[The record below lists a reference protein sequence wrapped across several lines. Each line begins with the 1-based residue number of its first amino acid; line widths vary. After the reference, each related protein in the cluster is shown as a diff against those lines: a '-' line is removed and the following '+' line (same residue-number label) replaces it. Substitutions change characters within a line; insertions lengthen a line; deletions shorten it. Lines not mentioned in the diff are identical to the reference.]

1 MTADDALSLAVRTGL
16 KSEEEVH
23 ALLLQQLLASFDRR
37 RKDPELFEWEHPPV
51 IDRKKQDPKCPFF
64 LFKMKA
70 SAKNA
75 QVSWRQKKHARFPPE
90 RAGYTNGLRVARL
103 AAGPDGFHLEQ
114 AGEGGQPGAIS
125 GHADDK
131 YMGRR
136 RGKDGTLE
144 ECSSVQ
150 LREVA
155 VIKRLPRGDGISIM
169 SYVKGLGVKVHDIV
183 FMLHCQSITVAMTF
197 TERWFYVSSRFTEEP
212 LFARDGLDFIDITV
226 TLENLIK
233 KLYQMY
239 EQEEQDKKMF
249 AKQEKQDP
257 QDREEMMCLQQE
269 LGPRLEEEEMKGLED
284 EELSQSKER
293 PKEFF
298 ETMKPVEEK

>member
-1 MTADDALSLAVRTGL
+1 
-16 KSEEEVH
+16 
-23 ALLLQQLLASFDRR
+23 
-37 RKDPELFEWEHPPV
+37 
-51 IDRKKQDPKCPFF
+51 
-64 LFKMKA
+64 MKA

-239 EQEEQDKKMF
+239 EQEEQEKKIMR
-249 AKQEKQDP
+249 EKQDP
-257 QDREEMMCLQQE
+257 RETETLTRQQKE
-269 LGPRLEEEEMKGLED
+269 LMLHQREEEERKKLED
-284 EELSQSKER
+284 LQKRRADSKKQKCQRKELKEAAHRMNEGTEEQHGHCEDTDDASFCSPIFQLQEESDWVEPSEEEL
-293 PKEFF
+293 
-298 ETMKPVEEK
+298 